1 MARIYKTTDRIQYK
15 IGEITVSISPL
26 SVADKNTL
34 SEYMIKGQSKQDI
47 KSLMEGSVYVLQSAV
62 KEVKGL
68 EDSNGN
74 EYKLQ
79 FDESNKLTREC
90 AEDLLN
96 LEQSTNLL
104 SLCSMFIN
112 GVPTNL
118 PEGISLV
125 SPKNKKAQK

>member
-26 SVADKNTL
+26 SVGDKNTL
-34 SEYMIKGQSKQDI
+34 SEYMIKGQSKQDV
-47 KSLMEGSVYVLQSAV
+47 KSLMEGSVYVLQCAV
-62 KEVKGL
+62 KDVKGL
-68 EDSNGN
+68 EDSDGN

-118 PEGISLV
+118 PEGISLA
-125 SPKNKKAQK
+125 STKNKKAQK